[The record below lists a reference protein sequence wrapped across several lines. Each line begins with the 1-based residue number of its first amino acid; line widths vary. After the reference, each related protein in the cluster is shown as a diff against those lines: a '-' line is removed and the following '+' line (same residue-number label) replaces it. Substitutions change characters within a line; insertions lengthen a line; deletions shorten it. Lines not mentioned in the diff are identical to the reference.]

1 MGGLPN
7 ITGCFSMLNS
17 GWFNGV
23 SKRCSVHLLD
33 LLWFEGKSLLCFKI
47 NSKHTE
53 HVLPDYIPGNWI
65 WNIPNITVCKC
76 THDISSHKVMK
87 TGQCQTWKSRA
98 SLHKLVGN
106 HFTNHFKHSTHDGLR
121 LVTWYLAGFFSFKQ
135 QQ

>member
-53 HVLPDYIPGNWI
+53 HVLQD
-65 WNIPNITVCKC
+65 
-76 THDISSHKVMK
+76 M
-87 TGQCQTWKSRA
+87 
-98 SLHKLVGN
+98 L
-106 HFTNHFKHSTHDGLR
+106 
-121 LVTWYLAGFFSFKQ
+121 
-135 QQ
+135 